1 MDLPALLALQE
12 LDTAI
17 EQALHARDRLPAR
30 LEARA
35 ADSEVAALADERR
48 RVEALQRGAQLE
60 LDRIEAESADI
71 GHTRERLDKQ
81 LKAILSP
88 REAEAIQHEM
98 QVLAARRNEL
108 DDRGLELLEASSAAD
123 DELAQIETTLERARE
138 VADSAARRAE
148 EAEETAD
155 RALDEVRAER
165 SAAAESLEPSSLA
178 EYERRRSAFGGI
190 AVATIARGSCTACH
204 MELSVAETDAIK
216 RLPDDAV
223 PECPHCARILVR

>member
-48 RVEALQRGAQLE
+48 RVEALQQGAQLE

-71 GHTRERLDKQ
+71 GHSRERLDKQ
-81 LKAILSP
+81 LKTILSP

-98 QVLAARRNEL
+98 QVLATRRNEL

-123 DELAQIETTLERARE
+123 DELAQIETTLVRARE

-190 AVATIARGSCTACH
+190 AVATIAHGSCTACH

>member
-35 ADSEVAALADERR
+35 ADAEVTALGDERR
-48 RVEALQRGAQLE
+48 RVMELQQGAQLE
-60 LDRIEAESADI
+60 LDRIEAESVDI
-71 GHTRERLDKQ
+71 GRSRERLDQQ
-81 LKAILSP
+81 LKTILSP

-123 DELAQIETTLERARE
+123 DELAQIETTLARARE
-138 VADSAARRAE
+138 AADSAARRAE

-155 RALDEVRAER
+155 RALDEVRVER
-165 SAAAESLEPSSLA
+165 SAAAESLEPSALA

-190 AVATIARGSCTACH
+190 AVATIVHGSCTACH

>member
-1 MDLPALLALQE
+1 MDLAALLALQQ

-17 EQALHARDRLPAR
+17 EQAVHARDRLPER

-35 ADSEVAALADERR
+35 AEADVTALADSRR
-48 RVEALQRGAQLE
+48 RVEGLQQEAQNE
-60 LDRIEAESADI
+60 LDRIESESDEI
-71 GHTRERLDKQ
+71 GRSRERLDKQ
-81 LKAILSP
+81 LKTILSP

-98 QVLAARRNEL
+98 QTLAARRNEL

-123 DELAQIETTLERARE
+123 EELAQIDASLVRARE
-138 VADSAARRAE
+138 IAGSAGQRAE
-148 EAEETAD
+148 EVERMAD
-155 RALDEVRAER
+155 QALADVRAER
-165 SAAAESLEPSSLA
+165 SAAAEALEPATLA
-178 EYERRRSAFGGI
+178 EYDRRRTAFGGI
-190 AVATIARGSCTACH
+190 AVATIAHGSCTACH